1 MIIKFSVCIDIRAIQ
16 VRHGTNTC
24 GWTKY
29 TTNFYEDSRGG
40 IKVVTMQHRTRT
52 FYWTYIE
59 FYIEFE
65 VPFYIFLDF
74 HTSLSPRNSVIYT
87 V

>member
-1 MIIKFSVCIDIRAIQ
+1 MIIKLSVCIDIRAIQ
-16 VRHGTNTC
+16 VRHDTDTC

-29 TTNFYEDSRGG
+29 TTNFYEESWGG
-40 IKVVTMQHRTRT
+40 LKVVPKQHRTRT

-59 FYIEFE
+59 FYVEFE
-65 VPFYIFLDF
+65 VPFYIFLNF
-74 HTSLSPRNSVIYT
+74 HTLLSARNNVIYT